1 MTSMCQLI
9 QNFRVCI
16 RMYLRII
23 DLSINI
29 FLYFCNVLENIFFR
43 FCYRNNDVKSFKCRC
58 ISEMDNRYKFRTVY
72 PVWVGIQSVILYK
85 IKLEYL
91 HLLRLL
97 YDIFYTYYKFYI
109 TSLRSKLSLL
119 LSSHFGRC
127 SYLKVKFFMLLE
139 TIWCHTTH
147 TTTNMINTFLN
158 DFPI

>member
-1 MTSMCQLI
+1 M
-9 QNFRVCI
+9 CI

-29 FLYFCNVLENIFFR
+29 FLYFCNVLEKFFPR
-43 FCYRNNDVKSFKCRC
+43 FWYRNNDVKSFKCRC
-58 ISEMDNRYKFRTVY
+58 IREMDNRYKFRTLY
-72 PVWVGIQSVILYK
+72 PVWVGIQSV
-85 IKLEYL
+85 KLEPL
-91 HLLRLL
+91 HRLRLL